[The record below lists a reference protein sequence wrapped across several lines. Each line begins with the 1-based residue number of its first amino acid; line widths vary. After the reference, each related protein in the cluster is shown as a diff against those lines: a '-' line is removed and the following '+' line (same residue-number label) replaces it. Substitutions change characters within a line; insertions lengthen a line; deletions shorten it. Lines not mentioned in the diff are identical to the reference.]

1 MVKISMNKAVEI
13 IELDYTY
20 PDKTK
25 ALDGINLEIQSG
37 ESIALVGANGAGK
50 STLLLHLNG
59 INKGNKGQIN
69 IQGLPVEEKNIKKIR
84 GLVGMV
90 FQNPDDQL
98 FLPTV
103 FDDVSFGPM
112 NMGLD
117 KEEIKTRTQK
127 ALEAVGMGGFEK
139 RLSHHLSFGQK
150 KRIAIA
156 TVLSMGPEILV
167 LDEPTSNLDPR
178 NRRNLVELLKTFRTT
193 KIIATHDMGMVAN
206 VCDRV
211 VVMSQGKIVADGT
224 TKEILTDEQLL
235 DKYGLESPLLHPHV
249 CCHHG

>member
-1 MVKISMNKAVEI
+1 MVKILMSKAVEI
-13 IELDYTY
+13 INLEYTY

-25 ALDGINLEIQSG
+25 ALDSINLEIKQG

-59 INKGNKGQIN
+59 INRGKGQVN
-69 IQGLPVEEKNIKKIR
+69 ILGLPVEEKNLKKVR
-84 GLVGMV
+84 SMVGMV

-117 KEEIKTRTQK
+117 KEEVKKRTSR
-127 ALEAVGMGGFEK
+127 ALEAVGMAGFEK

-156 TVLSMGPEILV
+156 TVLSMGPEVLV

-178 NRRNLVELLKTFRTT
+178 NRRNLVELLKTFKTT
-193 KIIATHDMGMVAN
+193 KIIATHDMGMVAS

-211 VVMSQGKIVADGT
+211 VVMSQGKVVADGP
-224 TKEILTDEQLL
+224 TKEILTDQDLL
-235 DKYGLESPLLHPHV
+235 DKYGLESPLIHPHV

>member
-1 MVKISMNKAVEI
+1 MVKIVMNNAVEVI
-13 IELDYTY
+13 GLEYTY

-25 ALDGINLEIQSG
+25 ALDSINLEIKKG
-37 ESIALVGANGAGK
+37 EAVALVGANGAGK

-59 INKGNKGQIN
+59 INKGKKGQVN
-69 IQGLPVEEKNIKKIR
+69 VLGLPVEDKNLKKIR
-84 GLVGMV
+84 SQVGMV

-112 NMGLD
+112 NMGLA
-117 KEEIKTRTQK
+117 KEDVRRRTQK

-156 TVLSMGPEILV
+156 TVLSMEPEILV

-178 NRRNLVELLKTFRTT
+178 NRRNLVELLKTFKTT
-193 KIIATHDMGMVAN
+193 KIIATHDMGMVAD
-206 VCDRV
+206 VCSRV
-211 VVMSQGKIVADGT
+211 VVMSQGKVVADGSVQ
-224 TKEILTDEQLL
+224 EILTDKDLL
-235 DKYGLESPLLHPHV
+235 DRYGLESPLIHPHV

>member
-1 MVKISMNKAVEI
+1 MVKIFMSKAVEI
-13 IELDYTY
+13 IDLEYTY

-25 ALDGINLEIQSG
+25 ALDGINLEIQPG

-59 INKGNKGQIN
+59 INKGKGKIN
-69 IQGLPVEEKNIKKIR
+69 IQGLSVEEKNIKKIR
-84 GLVGMV
+84 SLVGMV

-117 KEEIKTRTQK
+117 KEEIKFRTQK
-127 ALEAVGMGGFEK
+127 ALEAVGMSGFEK

-178 NRRNLVELLKTFRTT
+178 NRRNLVDLLKTFRTT

-206 VCDRV
+206 VCERV
-211 VVMSQGKIVADGT
+211 VVMSQGKIVADGA

-235 DKYGLESPLLHPHV
+235 DKYGLESPLIHPHV